1 MPIKN
6 TTTKV
11 HEVITQMDRSKFDFY
26 LTGSRF
32 FGGARADSDW
42 DFFAEYSNEV
52 VSFLL
57 RIGFRYKP
65 INDYFDSQTVEVLE
79 FGREIDVQLV
89 SNTAIKNIAQE
100 IMRATKWYTIT
111 DTNLRRVVWNELY
124 KLATTVRIIVQ
135 D

>member
-6 TTTKV
+6 ATTKI
-11 HEVITQMDRSKFDFY
+11 HEVITQMNKSEFDFY

-32 FGGARADSDW
+32 FGGAQADSDW
-42 DFFAEYSNEV
+42 DFFAEYSNEI

-57 RIGFRYKP
+57 NIGFRYKP
-65 INDYFDSQTVEVLE
+65 TNNYFDRQTIEVLE

-89 SNTAIKNIAQE
+89 NNATIKNTAQE

-111 DTNLRRVVWNELY
+111 DVNLRRVIWNELY

>member
-6 TTTKV
+6 ATTKI
-11 HEVITQMDRSKFDFY
+11 HEVITQMNRSEFDFY

-32 FGGARADSDW
+32 FGGAQADSDW
-42 DFFAEYSNEV
+42 DFFAEYSNEI

-57 RIGFRYKP
+57 NIGFRYKP
-65 INDYFDSQTVEVLE
+65 TNNYFDRQTIEVLE

-89 SNTAIKNIAQE
+89 NNATIKNTAQE

-111 DTNLRRVVWNELY
+111 DVNLRRVIWNELY